1 MISLSASVF
10 KGLQRVVRAIPG
22 PPSARDLPPHPAPA
36 MALARVC
43 LLGALGGAA
52 AGGDLRGGMAQGARA
67 SRALGGDTGAATEA
81 RGVRPRGWAA
91 QQRVVK
97 GGSEER
103 SRSVRGRRGRGSV
116 PAPRPMSEMRRWT
129 RPALASGPDPPVL
142 PPESWAPARPA
153 FCSAPPP
160 PHSVLSALS
169 LFRIHP
175 TGRLLPSCEA
185 LAEGPATL
193 SPGLSFVLGMCA
205 VAGVVAICWAVVMCR
220 RRQVRAA
227 EQQHQADLER
237 GVRWWGSTPKPNP
250 SGP

>member
-1 MISLSASVF
+1 
-10 KGLQRVVRAIPG
+10 LQRVVRAIPG

-81 RGVRPRGWAA
+81 
-91 QQRVVK
+91 
-97 GGSEER
+97 
-103 SRSVRGRRGRGSV
+103 
-116 PAPRPMSEMRRWT
+116 
-129 RPALASGPDPPVL
+129 
-142 PPESWAPARPA
+142 
-153 FCSAPPP
+153 
-160 PHSVLSALS
+160 
-169 LFRIHP
+169 
-175 TGRLLPSCEA
+175 

-227 EQQHQADLER
+227 EQQHQAEQDIVHSGGNLPVLLGARNSQAMGSPPRKDGSMDEEDYELPPKSLPEFLRATINSVQEGLDWNDNDLHVEPPDAIPSHDCTR
-237 GVRWWGSTPKPNP
+237 GCDVSCW
-250 SGP
+250 